1 MKVWGFV
8 LEISFLVQL
17 LLLVF
22 CSSAETS
29 VGLVASFSSFSHGV
43 LGERE
48 CMSIKSYLPRSGGV
62 IM

>member
-43 LGERE
+43 LGERVRGE
-48 CMSIKSYLPRSGGV
+48 RVHVKSYK
-62 IM
+62 